1 MRMRVAALDNGAAGQ
16 LPFEQPPPLTEDL
29 SPLYRHQYL
38 PPQVSRRTAAPMS
51 LVFTVHD
58 TGTKNGVTDLMR
70 N

>member
-1 MRMRVAALDNGAAGQ
+1 MRVAALDNGAAGQ
-16 LPFEQPPPLTEDL
+16 LPFEQPAPLTEDL

-38 PPQVSRRTAAPMS
+38 PPGEPTDSSPMS